1 MLHAILV
8 PNESTPLHTVAEKG
22 TQASITDRTKP
33 IPTVAIT
40 SASTEFLPDIAKRSS
55 TLNVTGADLLR
66 LEALYCR
73 ALQPQTSGTPSSN
86 SDLTTVTETTGA
98 GSEVNLVEKF

>member
-1 MLHAILV
+1 MVYVILV

-22 TQASITDRTKP
+22 TQAPVTGTKP

-40 SASTEFLPDIAKRSS
+40 SASTEFLPDIAKRSRELS
-55 TLNVTGADLLR
+55 VTGADLLR

-73 ALQPQTSGTPSSN
+73 ALQPQNSGTPSSN

-98 GSEVNLVEKF
+98 GSEVNLVREF

>member
-1 MLHAILV
+1 MFYSILV

-22 TQASITDRTKP
+22 TQAPVKDGTKP

-40 SASTEFLPDIAKRSS
+40 SASTEFLPDIAKRSRELS
-55 TLNVTGADLLR
+55 VTGADLLR

-73 ALQPQTSGTPSSN
+73 ALQPQNSGTPSSN

-98 GSEVNLVEKF
+98 GSEVILVREF